1 MRMKKGERK
10 KRQDTDTCNKYV
22 IPQYAIP
29 GEKHDKYHGG
39 CELRISLDRF
49 LSLVYS
55 SGRVSEANERNRSR
69 D

>member
-10 KRQDTDTCNKYV
+10 KRQDTDTCNEYV
-22 IPQYAIP
+22 TQYAIP
-29 GEKHDKYHGG
+29 GEKHDEYHGG